1 MEKEYRIEKV
11 TRMLKGKENVKKI
24 VRYTL
29 CVKVDSRCGQKTEGS
44 NGKANHEL
52 HRCLY
57 YTPTTACLELL
68 QK

>member
-29 CVKVDSRCGQKTEGS
+29 CVKVDGRCGQKTEGS

-57 YTPTTACLELL
+57 TPTTACLELL